1 VTTIGVPVGERTD
14 RVGLPTWAVPA
25 GIVSALVALQLA
37 LGSDRVFPTNWNI
50 NLADPI
56 DDAQRWVRENRRG
69 DHWLFTTFLNPVSDG
84 CESALDRVADI
95 LTWLP
100 WFVLPALVFIAI
112 ARTGRWISATITALV
127 ALYPA
132 AVGLWEETVDTLA
145 LMFVAVAVSIA
156 VGTALGV
163 WAGLDAR
170 VERAL
175 RPLLDAMQVVPTT
188 VYLIPYV
195 LLFGIGPVPATIAT
209 VIYAIPPCVR
219 LTALGIRQVPLATV
233 ESARIFGS
241 TRLQTLTKV
250 QLPQATPSI
259 ITGVNQTINM
269 ALGIVPIAAL
279 IGGGGLGQ
287 EVLETI
293 RIRRPGRG
301 FIAGFAF
308 VAIAIVFDRVARS
321 FIERADP
328 STRAGVPRRARTIT
342 FVALGALAIATL
354 AGRAAGWIDIP
365 VEWSSTFADPIDDVI
380 RWIRD
385 EWGAAT
391 RAVNDFVV
399 RELVV
404 RGRDTLT
411 NTLAWPVLI
420 GATAAL
426 GYWAKGWRLAL
437 GCTAGMLATGMVGM
451 WVFAIDTFVQTVIAV
466 VAAVAIAVPVGIW
479 AGRRPLVE
487 RLLGPVLDALQTI
500 PSLIYAIPFVMIF
513 TVSPVPGILASVLYA
528 VPPGIR
534 LTALGLRHVDDEAV
548 EAATT
553 FGATPRQVLWGVRV
567 PLALPSIVL
576 AVNQVIMMVLAMV
589 IIAGLVGSGA
599 LGFQAVTALTSSSKA
614 GLGFEVGIAIVAMAI
629 MLDRLMHGVAQR
641 LSPPTAH

>member
-1 VTTIGVPVGERTD
+1 VTAI
-14 RVGLPTWAVPA
+14 GLPVDERATRLRVPAWAVPA
-25 GIVSALVALQLA
+25 CIVAGLAAVQLA
-37 LGSDRVFPTNWNI
+37 LGSDRVFPANWNI

-56 DDAQRWVRENRRG
+56 DDAQHWVREHRRS
-69 DHWLFTTFLNPVSDG
+69 DHWLFTWFLNPLSDA
-84 CESALDRVADI
+84 CEWALEHVADWVS
-95 LTWLP
+95 WLP
-100 WFVLPALVFIAI
+100 WFVLPALVFLAI
-112 ARTGRWISATITALV
+112 ARTGRWISAGISAAV
-127 ALYPA
+127 SLYPA

-145 LMFVAVAVSIA
+145 LMVVAVAASVAIGIA
-156 VGTALGV
+156 FGV
-163 WAGLDAR
+163 WAGLDDR

-175 RPLLDAMQVVPTT
+175 RPVLDAMQVVPTT

-209 VIYAIPPCVR
+209 VVYAIPPCVR
-219 LTALGIRQVPLATV
+219 LTALGIRQVPVATV

-241 TRLQTLTKV
+241 TRRQTLVKV
-250 QLPQATPSI
+250 QLPQATAAI
-259 ITGVNQTINM
+259 VTGINQTINM

-287 EVLETI
+287 EVIETI

-301 FIAGFAF
+301 FVAGFAF

-321 FIERADP
+321 FVERSDRAARADAP
-328 STRAGVPRRARTIT
+328 RWRRAIIPGTLGVIAA
-342 FVALGALAIATL
+342 VALAA
-354 AGRAAGWIDIP
+354 RAAGWIEIP
-365 VEWSSTFADPIDDVI
+365 VTWDSTFADPIDDVI

-385 EWGAAT
+385 NWGDAT
-391 RAVNDFVV
+391 RAFNDFVV

-404 RGRDTLT
+404 RGRDFLT
-411 NTLAWPVLI
+411 NTLAWPVLV
-420 GATAAL
+420 GVAAAI
-426 GYWAKGWRLAL
+426 GYWASGWRLAL
-437 GCTAGMLATGMVGM
+437 GCTAGMAVTGLVGM
-451 WVFAIDTFVQTVIAV
+451 WVFAIDTFVQTLIAV

-479 AGRRPLVE
+479 AGRRPVVE
-487 RLLGPVLDALQTI
+487 RALGPVLDALQTI

-528 VPPGIR
+528 IPPGIR
-534 LTALGLRHVDDEAV
+534 LTALGIRQVDEETV

-614 GLGFEVGIAIVAMAI
+614 GLGFEVGVAIVAMAI
-629 MLDRLMHGVAQR
+629 MLDRIMHGAARR
-641 LSPPTAH
+641 LSPPAAH